1 MNVRKNLFVLV
12 AVAAI
17 GLTPAL
23 AFHSGGVAEC
33 GGCHSMHSPAAAG
46 YDLLIRQDA
55 SSTCLSCHAANDT
68 AATFGSYHIMTYPVP
83 GAGLPPVELSP
94 GGDFAWLLKNYSF
107 TVRGTV
113 TNEAGQTHGHNV
125 IAADFGLSVDTDN
138 ATAPGG
144 TFASSQLGCQSCH
157 DQHGKLRRIG
167 GDTTYT
173 FARTGAPIIGSGSY
187 NNSAVPTA
195 TQAVG
200 AYRLLR
206 GGVTGAFVD
215 DEQAGVTYAS
225 VMIASVP
232 STYNRT
238 ELTTQTRTAYGS
250 AGVNTVGQWCASCH
264 PGMHSSGNYV
274 HPIDTNLDGLA
285 TNYNSYTSSGIMT
298 GTSTTAYL
306 SLVPVAENTGD
317 YTVLKVSANNNGSDL
332 NGPGTS
338 DKVMCFSCHRAHA
351 TGFPDM
357 LRWNYEGEFITVAD
371 SLGNPIWPGTDNGAP
386 VQFARGKTELET
398 RTAYYLRPA
407 TVFGAYQRQLCNKC
421 HAKD

>member
-1 MNVRKNLFVLV
+1 MNVRKYLFIVA

-68 AATFGSYHIMTYPVP
+68 AATAGSYHIMTYPVP
-83 GAGLPPVELSP
+83 GAGLPPVELGP
-94 GGDFAWLLKNYSF
+94 GGDFAWLLKSYSF

-113 TNEAGQTHGHNV
+113 NNEAGQSHGHNI
-125 IAADFGLSVDTDN
+125 IAADFGLSVDTDFS
-138 ATAPGG
+138 TAPGG
-144 TFASSQLGCQSCH
+144 TFPSNQLGCQSCH
-157 DQHGKLRRIG
+157 DQHGKLRRLG
-167 GDTTYT
+167 GDTTYSW
-173 FARTGAPIIGSGSY
+173 ARTGAPIIGSGSY
-187 NNSAVPTA
+187 STSAVPSA

-215 DEQAGVTYAS
+215 DEQSGVTYDS
-225 VMIASVP
+225 VLIASVP

-238 ELTTQTRTAYGS
+238 EVSTQTRTAYGS
-250 AGVNTVGQWCASCH
+250 NGVNTVGQWCSSCH
-264 PGMHSSGNYV
+264 PGMHSTGNYV
-274 HPIDTNLDGLA
+274 HPIDANLDGLA
-285 TNYNSYTSSGIMT
+285 TNYNSYISSGIMT
-298 GTSTTAYL
+298 GTATTSYL
-306 SLVPVAENTGD
+306 SLVPFAENTGD
-317 YTVLKVSANNNGSDL
+317 FTVLKVSANNNGSDL
-332 NGPGTS
+332 NGPATT

-351 TGFPDM
+351 SGFPDM
-357 LRWNYEGEFITVAD
+357 LRWNYEGEFVTAAD
-371 SLGNPIWPGTDNGAP
+371 TLGNPIWPGTDNGAP
-386 VQFARGKTELET
+386 VQFARGRTELEA

-407 TVFGAYQRQLCNKC
+407 TVFGTYQRQLCNKC